1 MVYCQ
6 FNKTL
11 SQKTLKHTELIW
23 HNLQNTA
30 PGGDGQNAAPSTITL
45 PNCKNS
51 TKSEAPN
58 ASLPPLRHFFN
69 YLEYE
74 EILESTPFAKL
85 RIRLNEP
92 FVLPRT
98 IPIDMIE
105 IRLRSAYA
113 EKDKCMKNGSQWRE
127 RCRDLAVLE
136 LLFASGV
143 RISELCSL
151 TTDSIDLQDGRI
163 RLYGKGSRERI
174 LQIGNAEVMSAYL
187 DEITTYPEVLT
198 FWDETGC
205 GGDGRNASNYC
216 TFSPPHPA
224 RE

>member
-6 FNKTL
+6 FNKIL

-105 IRLRSAYA
+105 ILLRSAYA

-151 TTDSIDLQDGRI
+151 TTDSIDLQDGTIRI
-163 RLYGKGSRERI
+163 YGKGSRERI
-174 LQIGNAEVMSAYL
+174 LQIGNADVMSAL
-187 DEITTYPEVLT
+187 P
-198 FWDETGC
+198 
-205 GGDGRNASNYC
+205 
-216 TFSPPHPA
+216 
-224 RE
+224 